1 MVSPS
6 HQNQK
11 LLTETKT
18 ENFQNQVYRL
28 VRGVPK
34 GKVATYG
41 QIANLIHLRGESSRH
56 LEGGSVRRQT
66 GFGARAVGNAL
77 HLNKSADV
85 PCHRVVDRNGRI
97 APNFG
102 FGGAAQQRRR
112 LEAEGVKFRDEMHVD
127 LPQSL
132 WRGNR

>member
-1 MVSPS
+1 MNTLTFQQRVYELV
-6 HQNQK
+6 QK
-11 LLTETKT
+11 I
-18 ENFQNQVYRL
+18 
-28 VRGVPK
+28 PK

-41 QIANLIHLRGESSRH
+41 QIANLIHLRGERSLH
-56 LEGGSVRRQT
+56 LEGGIA
-66 GFGARAVGNAL
+66 ARAVGNAL

-127 LPQSL
+127 LAKSL
-132 WRGNR
+132 WKGNQ